1 MLRLHSVCLLVLA
14 LTLGASANAQGA
26 LDDTT
31 AWEPLGDARQQ
42 LQAFTFSG
50 DPDQPTIWGGD
61 SGVYRLDQ
69 IDGAWEQVFF
79 FPQGG
84 PMLFLGD
91 PFGEPPPDT
100 LFVGRG
106 LYRSVDGGETF
117 DRVESPAGGSDGRI
131 SPGGA
136 LDQFPPDSPYPGRL
150 VSGDPPTTV
159 YSDDGGDTWTR
170 AETTPYFQAFRLHT
184 FRSGRVVAAGF
195 YGAILSRDGGQT
207 YEPVPAL
214 YDTTQI
220 SFDLTEML
228 MLDGFV
234 TGRPGDSEEG
244 RLLVVGTQAGRPSTY
259 VWASDDEGETWREIH
274 AFEYSGSLSITD
286 LPTSERGGPG
296 WAVASDAFAGRVWA
310 TTDGG
315 ETWRRIGKVPGVGSN
330 DTVSE
335 VGGGPG
341 WPVVRGDGADR
352 ESGIVVV
359 PVARPG
365 GGGDAAGSARG
376 GARGARL
383 GGRVGLAEPD
393 GRPCDGFARTGQAP
407 GRAGVGPRRA
417 GPRGGGRPRW
427 RGDGRPAAPAGHGGL
442 AGGRLHSPRHHR
454 GRRSRARG
462 GAGERRADG
471 RAIETQN
478 SNEPPSC
485 HPERSER

>member
-50 DPDQPTIWGGD
+50 DPDHPTIWGGD

-150 VSGDPPTTV
+150 VSGHSPATV

-170 AETTPYFQAFRLHT
+170 TETSPRLQTFRLHT

-195 YGAILSRDGGQT
+195 YGAVLSRDGGQT
-207 YEPVPAL
+207 YAPVPAL

-234 TGRPGDSEEG
+234 TGRPGDSTEG
-244 RLLVVGTQAGRPSTY
+244 RLLIIGTQAGRPSTY
-259 VWASDDEGETWREIH
+259 AWASDDEGETWREVH
-274 AFEYSGSLSITD
+274 AFEYGGTWTALTAV
-286 LPTSERGGPG
+286 PSEVSGGPG
-296 WAVASDAFAGRVWA
+296 WAAAADPFPGRVWA

-315 ETWRRIGKVPGVGSN
+315 ETWTQIGRVPGVMVHSDGHTTYAETVETGPDGRLYAGTVRSGN
-330 DTVSE
+330 KASWSYRSRGRVAEAMQPVAREAEPEAPASVAVSVWPNPTGGAVTVALSLASPQAVRVSVVDALGREVAVLHDGAARDGQRFGIDTE
-335 VGGGPG
+335 G
-341 WPVVRGDGADR
+341 WPVGAYSVR
-352 ESGIVVV
+352 VVTEAGTASAGLT
-359 PVARPG
+359 VAR
-365 GGGDAAGSARG
+365 
-376 GARGARL
+376 
-383 GGRVGLAEPD
+383 
-393 GRPCDGFARTGQAP
+393 
-407 GRAGVGPRRA
+407 
-417 GPRGGGRPRW
+417 
-427 RGDGRPAAPAGHGGL
+427 
-442 AGGRLHSPRHHR
+442 
-454 GRRSRARG
+454 
-462 GAGERRADG
+462 
-471 RAIETQN
+471 
-478 SNEPPSC
+478 
-485 HPERSER
+485 

>member
-1 MLRLHSVCLLVLA
+1 MGEGCLSFDAHSVPMLRLHSVCLLVLA
-14 LTLGASANAQGA
+14 LTLGASADAQGA

-50 DPDQPTIWGGD
+50 DPDRPTIWGGD

-69 IDGAWEQVFF
+69 IDGAWEQVFL

-91 PFGEPPPDT
+91 PFGETPPDT
-100 LFVGRG
+100 LLVGRG

-195 YGAILSRDGGQT
+195 YGAVLSRDGGQT

-214 YDTTQI
+214 YDTTRI
-220 SFDLTEML
+220 GFDLTEML

-234 TGRPGDSEEG
+234 TGRPGESGEG

-286 LPTSERGGPG
+286 LPALEGGGPG

-335 VGGGPG
+335 VVEVGPDGRLYAGTVRIGNLASWSYRSRGRVAEAMQPVASESEPATPPASVAVSVWPNPTGGRVTVALSLAAPQVVRVSVVDALGREVAVVHDGAATDGQRLRLDTEG
-341 WPVVRGDGADR
+341 WPVGAYSVR
-352 ESGIVVV
+352 VVTE
-359 PVARPG
+359 A
-365 GGGDAAGSARG
+365 
-376 GARGARL
+376 
-383 GGRVGLAEPD
+383 
-393 GRPCDGFARTGQAP
+393 GQAS
-407 GRAGVGPRRA
+407 AGLTVVR
-417 GPRGGGRPRW
+417 
-427 RGDGRPAAPAGHGGL
+427 
-442 AGGRLHSPRHHR
+442 
-454 GRRSRARG
+454 
-462 GAGERRADG
+462 
-471 RAIETQN
+471 
-478 SNEPPSC
+478 
-485 HPERSER
+485 